1 MQRHPIRTSLALAF
15 ISVCAISTGCVPF
28 PHRVNTTP
36 WVTGKLEAGGSPIA
50 NRDVRVFAAKDQG
63 TGPGKPIEACEGNS
77 VQATT
82 NEFGKF
88 VVPAQRQMAWVMVMM
103 GHRRFHWSLCVKDG
117 GQWKAIKQNSDYTLV
132 DEGPN
137 WLAELRCSIAQDNDT
152 LVAHCDEAHSRDYK
166 KSDVEQWLRK
176 P

>member
-1 MQRHPIRTSLALAF
+1 MKSHPIRVSLAF
-15 ISVCAISTGCVPF
+15 IAVCAISNGCVPF

-36 WVTGKLEAGGSPIA
+36 WVTGRLGAGASPIT
-50 NRDVRVFAAKDQG
+50 NRDVRVFANKE
-63 TGPGKPIEACEGNS
+63 PGKACEGNW

-88 VVPAQRQMAWVMVMM
+88 VVPAQRKMAWVMVVM

-117 GQWKAIKQNSDYTLV
+117 SQWKAIKQKADYTLV

-137 WLAELRCSIAQDNDT
+137 WLAELRCSIAQDNNT
-152 LVAHCDEAHSRDYK
+152 LVAHCDEAHSRDYS
-166 KSDVEQWLRK
+166 KSEVEQWLRR

>member
-1 MQRHPIRTSLALAF
+1 MERHPIRMSLAF
-15 ISVCAISTGCVPF
+15 ISACAISTGCVPF

-63 TGPGKPIEACEGNS
+63 KACEGNS

-103 GHRRFHWSLCVKDG
+103 AHRRFHWSLCVKDG
-117 GQWKAIKQNSDYTLV
+117 GQWKPIKQNADYTLV
-132 DEGPN
+132 DEGPY
-137 WLAELRCSIAQDNDT
+137 WLAELRCSIAQENNT
-152 LVAHCDEAHSRDYK
+152 LVAQCDEAHRQDYS
-166 KSDVEQWLRK
+166 KSQVEQWLRK

>member
-1 MQRHPIRTSLALAF
+1 MQRHPMRTSLALAF

-77 VQATT
+77 
-82 NEFGKF
+82 
-88 VVPAQRQMAWVMVMM
+88 WVMVLM

>member
-1 MQRHPIRTSLALAF
+1 MKSQRARIGLALGL
-15 ISVCAISTGCVPF
+15 VISTVGCVPF

-36 WVTGKLEAGGSPIA
+36 WVSGQLEAGGSPIA
-50 NRDVRVFAAKDQG
+50 NRDVRVFAADAQG
-63 TGPGKPIEACEGNS
+63 KACEGNS

-88 VVPAQRQMAWVMVMM
+88 AVPAQRQMAWAMAMM
-103 GHRRFHWSLCVKDG
+103 AHRRFHWSLCVKDG
-117 GQWKAIKQNSDYTLV
+117 GEWKAIKQKADYTLV

-137 WLAELRCSIAQDNDT
+137 WLAELRCSIAQDSNT
-152 LVAHCDEAHSRDYK
+152 LVAHCDEARSRDYK
-166 KSDVEQWLRK
+166 KSEVEQWLRR